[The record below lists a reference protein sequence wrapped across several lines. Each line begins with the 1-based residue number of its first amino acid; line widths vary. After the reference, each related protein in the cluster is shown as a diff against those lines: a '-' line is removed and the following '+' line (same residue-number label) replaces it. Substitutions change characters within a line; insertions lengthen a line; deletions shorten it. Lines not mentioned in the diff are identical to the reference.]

1 MEKMSLE
8 FASMLRVSIKF
19 LYEISQETLEKMQER
34 IDLANTNW
42 ETEGDPDMLTKKI
55 GDSFPFK
62 Q

>member
-1 MEKMSLE
+1 
-8 FASMLRVSIKF
+8 
-19 LYEISQETLEKMQER
+19 MQER